1 MDNLID
7 EFNNTGSMCVD
18 FILSVTNDSD
28 LRFYK
33 KAMDNIIKVDKSKG
47 IEQFIIY
54 CLPHEQYVHS
64 EDESYFI
71 NMNNKQMKVDEDSQN
86 LFHILKLKTYFT
98 KLDTDVKKL
107 IFEYLKLMCSFSK
120 EYLKLRLGQVK
131 K

>member
-7 EFNNTGSMCVD
+7 EFNNTGNMCVD
-18 FILSVTNDSD
+18 FILSITDDSD

-33 KAMDNIIKVDKSKG
+33 KAMDNIIIADKSKG

-54 CLPHEQYVHS
+54 CLPHEKYVYN
-64 EDESYFI
+64 EDEEYFI
-71 NMNNKQMKVDEDSQN
+71 NMNSKEMKVDDNSQN
-86 LFHILKLKTYFT
+86 LFHILKLRTYFT
-98 KLDTDVKKL
+98 KLDNDVKKL

-120 EYLKLRLGQVK
+120 EYLKIRLSQK